1 MKHEKSSGNV
11 FRDIG
16 FDAIEAGELAAKS
29 DLISLLKREIDR
41 RGLTQTNAARLC
53 RVDQPTLSKIMN
65 GRLESVTIDRLAKWI
80 VCLGCNIEINVR
92 QPRSRTAVRKGSMS
106 VRAG

>member
-1 MKHEKSSGNV
+1 MKFERSSGNV

-16 FDAIEAGELAAKS
+16 FDAVEAGELAAKA
-29 DLISLLKREIDR
+29 DLIALLRREIGR
-41 RGLTQTNAARLC
+41 RSLTQSEAAKLC
-53 RVDQPTLSKIMN
+53 GVDQPTLSKVMN

-80 VCLGCNIEINVR
+80 VCLGCNVEISVR
-92 QPRSRTAVRKGSMS
+92 RPRARTTARRGSMS